1 MTKYI
6 FLLALTFLS
15 ACGGEDSSSN
25 NNSGLANLGIAAP
38 NNVAAVP

>member
-1 MTKYI
+1 MKKYI
-6 FLLALTFLS
+6 FMLALTFLS
-15 ACGGEDSSSN
+15 ACGGEDS

>member
-6 FLLALTFLS
+6 FMLALTFLS

-25 NNSGLANLGIAAP
+25 NGGLANLGIAAP